1 MLGIVLGTGDKILNE
16 IDAVSV
22 LRKFRVLRRRQIS
35 LNKKIQVI
43 KELQVYRM
51 LQKCKSPQA

>member
-1 MLGIVLGTGDKILNE
+1 MLGIVLGTGDKIMNE
-16 IDAVSV
+16 IVAVSV
-22 LRKFRVLRRRQIS
+22 LRKLSFKENTDIIKQKL
-35 LNKKIQVI
+35 KAI